1 MQRVQTA
8 YVLARCVYYTF
19 VISLS
24 APEGVFSVFSA
35 KHAWENVQTMGRT
48 GRRKLCLRLEN
59 YVDVLPLIS
68 DENNI
73 FFSRSGVEINFSD
86 VNIVT
91 EVEHFLPREQIFA
104 NICSLGSFHF
114 FDSCDKNLMG
124 VFIFFDCCDKNLIVL
139 SRQLLIPLNSSKD
152 DNSFVIIFLF
162 LKFEIFVLFLLPTV
176 KKIVYILLERML
188 IFPSVLCSPRAS
200 PSGYKLHLR
209 KNHAFLS
216 LNI

>member
-1 MQRVQTA
+1 
-8 YVLARCVYYTF
+8 
-19 VISLS
+19 
-24 APEGVFSVFSA
+24 
-35 KHAWENVQTMGRT
+35 
-48 GRRKLCLRLEN
+48 
-59 YVDVLPLIS
+59 
-68 DENNI
+68 
-73 FFSRSGVEINFSD
+73 
-86 VNIVT
+86 
-91 EVEHFLPREQIFA
+91 
-104 NICSLGSFHF
+104 
-114 FDSCDKNLMG
+114 MG

-216 LNI
+216 LNIQSDQQETKSRVLPHLLFYRNVRRILIRHFYIIAVHSFCWLPTSQKSIINCLYKLFVIHE

>member
-1 MQRVQTA
+1 MCET
-8 YVLARCVYYTF
+8 
-19 VISLS
+19 VITL
-24 APEGVFSVFSA
+24 
-35 KHAWENVQTMGRT
+35 
-48 GRRKLCLRLEN
+48 
-59 YVDVLPLIS
+59 
-68 DENNI
+68 

-91 EVEHFLPREQIFA
+91 EVEHFLPRE
-104 NICSLGSFHF
+104 SFHF

-139 SRQLLIPLNSSKD
+139 SRQLLIPLNSWKD

-162 LKFEIFVLFLLPTV
+162 LKFEIFVLFVLPTV

>member
-1 MQRVQTA
+1 MIK
-8 YVLARCVYYTF
+8 LKIPRCCEF
-19 VISLS
+19 
-24 APEGVFSVFSA
+24 G
-35 KHAWENVQTMGRT
+35 
-48 GRRKLCLRLEN
+48 C
-59 YVDVLPLIS
+59 D
-68 DENNI
+68 NNEK
-73 FFSRSGVEINFSD
+73 STNINFFTIGSRNQLFGCQHRD
-86 VNIVT
+86 RSRA
-91 EVEHFLPREQIFA
+91 FSPREQIFA

-188 IFPSVLCSPRAS
+188 IFPSVLCSM
-200 PSGYKLHLR
+200 

>member
-1 MQRVQTA
+1 MLEKCLQSQS
-8 YVLARCVYYTF
+8 
-19 VISLS
+19 IS
-24 APEGVFSVFSA
+24 
-35 KHAWENVQTMGRT
+35 K
-48 GRRKLCLRLEN
+48 
-59 YVDVLPLIS
+59 
-68 DENNI
+68 NI
-73 FFSRSGVEINFSD
+73 IFSRSGVEINFSD

-114 FDSCDKNLMG
+114 FDSCDKNL
-124 VFIFFDCCDKNLIVL
+124 IVL

-162 LKFEIFVLFLLPTV
+162 LKVEIFVLFLLPTV

-209 KNHAFLS
+209 KNHAFLA
-216 LNI
+216 LKN

>member
-1 MQRVQTA
+1 MH
-8 YVLARCVYYTF
+8 
-19 VISLS
+19 
-24 APEGVFSVFSA
+24 EGIFGKKIA
-35 KHAWENVQTMGRT
+35 TTRT
-48 GRRKLCLRLEN
+48 LCFLN
-59 YVDVLPLIS
+59 YK
-68 DENNI
+68 

-104 NICSLGSFHF
+104 NTCSLGSFHF
-114 FDSCDKNLMG
+114 FDS
-124 VFIFFDCCDKNLIVL
+124 CDKNLIVL

-200 PSGYKLHLR
+200 PSGYKLHLK

>member
-1 MQRVQTA
+1 MAAIVH
-8 YVLARCVYYTF
+8 YVV
-19 VISLS
+19 
-24 APEGVFSVFSA
+24 
-35 KHAWENVQTMGRT
+35 
-48 GRRKLCLRLEN
+48 
-59 YVDVLPLIS
+59 
-68 DENNI
+68 
-73 FFSRSGVEINFSD
+73 FSRSGVEINFSD

-91 EVEHFLPREQIFA
+91 EVEH
-104 NICSLGSFHF
+104 ICSLGSFYF
-114 FDSCDKNLMG
+114 FVSCDKNLMG

-152 DNSFVIIFLF
+152 DNSFVIIFVF

>member
-1 MQRVQTA
+1 MEDLRTCGIGGKEEKGGLFSNAVVWEGMCLVAWFTISW
-8 YVLARCVYYTF
+8 VLEEGLCCQWKAK
-19 VISLS
+19 
-24 APEGVFSVFSA
+24 PWEGVFVRVWRF
-35 KHAWENVQTMGRT
+35 
-48 GRRKLCLRLEN
+48 RRCILGL
-59 YVDVLPLIS
+59 
-68 DENNI
+68 NI
-73 FFSRSGVEINFSD
+73 IFSRSGVEINFSD

>member
-1 MQRVQTA
+1 LVAEKT
-8 YVLARCVYYTF
+8 
-19 VISLS
+19 
-24 APEGVFSVFSA
+24 
-35 KHAWENVQTMGRT
+35 EN
-48 GRRKLCLRLEN
+48 E
-59 YVDVLPLIS
+59 I
-68 DENNI
+68 
-73 FFSRSGVEINFSD
+73 FSRSGVEINFSD
-86 VNIVT
+86 VNVVT
-91 EVEHFLPREQIFA
+91 EVEHF
-104 NICSLGSFHF
+104 ICSLGSFHF

-124 VFIFFDCCDKNLIVL
+124 VFIFFDSCDKNLIVL

-176 KKIVYILLERML
+176 KKILYILLERML

>member
-1 MQRVQTA
+1 M
-8 YVLARCVYYTF
+8 YKKFFNYCV
-19 VISLS
+19 
-24 APEGVFSVFSA
+24 
-35 KHAWENVQTMGRT
+35 
-48 GRRKLCLRLEN
+48 
-59 YVDVLPLIS
+59 
-68 DENNI
+68 
-73 FFSRSGVEINFSD
+73 FSRSGVEINFSD

-104 NICSLGSFHF
+104 NTCSLGSFHF

>member
-1 MQRVQTA
+1 VKEL
-8 YVLARCVYYTF
+8 VHKFLKF
-19 VISLS
+19 V
-24 APEGVFSVFSA
+24 
-35 KHAWENVQTMGRT
+35 
-48 GRRKLCLRLEN
+48 
-59 YVDVLPLIS
+59 
-68 DENNI
+68 
-73 FFSRSGVEINFSD
+73 FSRSGVEINFSD

-91 EVEHFLPREQIFA
+91 EVEHFLA

-139 SRQLLIPLNSSKD
+139 SSQLLIPLNSSKD